1 MVLPIYEEIMSAFE
15 EARKRHPTAESQR
28 SRAPTQDNS
37 PLSSPRSTPSP
48 DTRRITRSS
57 QAIPITTISACR
69 NNPSSHD
76 NDPVA
81 EEQSNVP
88 QAEGVDISA
97 YTDVENHF
105 STNVNLGWQKLDSYY
120 KKTDETPIYRVAVV
134 LHPRMK
140 WHWINRHWGKHQDWV
155 TAAHKAV
162 EGLWEQYKVT
172 NNAPSSAAYVT
183 IDDGSE
189 SDDDDTYF
197 AARDQYAEY
206 VAEPRPLRTQM
217 TRHDSPIP
225 YWISKLTVWPELAK
239 MALDIYCTPPM
250 SDEPERVFSIA
261 GNTLNA
267 RRRVM
272 TEDTVQELLCL
283 RSWQRSG
290 LVQFDH
296 TTFEKAVQASQD
308 APIADELAYNNTIDL
323 SIEGDDDS

>member
-1 MVLPIYEEIMSAFE
+1 
-15 EARKRHPTAESQR
+15 
-28 SRAPTQDNS
+28 
-37 PLSSPRSTPSP
+37 
-48 DTRRITRSS
+48 
-57 QAIPITTISACR
+57 
-69 NNPSSHD
+69 
-76 NDPVA
+76 
-81 EEQSNVP
+81 
-88 QAEGVDISA
+88 
-97 YTDVENHF
+97 
-105 STNVNLGWQKLDSYY
+105 
-120 KKTDETPIYRVAVV
+120 
-134 LHPRMK
+134 
-140 WHWINRHWGKHQDWV
+140 V
-155 TAAHKAV
+155 TAAHKAI

-197 AARDQYAEY
+197 AARDQYAKY

-239 MALDIYCTPPM
+239 IALDIYCTPPM

-261 GNTLNA
+261 GNTLNP
-267 RRRVM
+267 RRRMM

-296 TTFEKAVQASQD
+296 TMFEKAVQVSQD
-308 APIADELAYNNTIDL
+308 APTADELAYNNTIDL